1 MSLTH
6 QQQAMIETE
15 VDIWMDA
22 ERMFTAFEI
31 SRAVKAKG
39 IGLRHREM
47 KDAVHRAIAA
57 KRSRTY
63 SRTLTDVGA
72 PEQAWLYHPLTK
84 NPHQFTPLQ
93 RNDGPSRA
101 PSPNPVPPAPAKSL
115 STGNPFRPRNLVP
128 LADNESPRS
137 TASDGAYGCDNNG
150 HLKIPA
156 KEMQK
161 IGVAADETVHVL
173 GDPVHSSV
181 LIGRPGDV
189 EPDGIEE
196 ERTNEQGDLI
206 VTHETLEFVDLDWL
220 PCYKVEVE
228 GKTLKVTE
236 LN

>member
-1 MSLTH
+1 
-6 QQQAMIETE
+6 
-15 VDIWMDA
+15 MDA

-47 KDAVHRAIAA
+47 KETIHRAIAA

-93 RNDGPSRA
+93 RNDGPSSSA
-101 PSPNPVPPAPAKSL
+101 TPPTSPNL
-115 STGNPFRPRNLVP
+115 STGNPFKPRNLVP
-128 LADNESPRS
+128 LADNNSPRS
-137 TASDGAYGCDNNG
+137 TSSDGAYGCDNNG
-150 HLKIPA
+150 HLKIHA
-156 KEMQK
+156 KELQQ
-161 IGVAADETVHVL
+161 IGVGANEVVHVL
-173 GDPVHSSV
+173 GDPVHQSV
-181 LIGRPGDV
+181 LVGRPGDV
-189 EPDGIEE
+189 EADGAEE
-196 ERTNEQGDLI
+196 ERTNDVGDLI

-220 PCYKVEVE
+220 PCYQVELVD
-228 GKTLKVTE
+228 KTLKITE